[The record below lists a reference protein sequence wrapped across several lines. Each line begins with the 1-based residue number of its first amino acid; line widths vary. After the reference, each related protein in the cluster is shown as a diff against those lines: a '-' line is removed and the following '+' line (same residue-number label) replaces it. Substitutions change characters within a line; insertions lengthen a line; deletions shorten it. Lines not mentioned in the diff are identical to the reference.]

1 MSYIKCIQLVPVK
14 SNNRIIWE
22 RLVVQKI
29 YPQMLGINE
38 SKMLSNSQN
47 PKSHRITRRQSHP
60 TKEKD
65 RQDVSNP
72 VKEYAEA
79 SSIHGIKYITED
91 GRHHFEK

>member
-14 SNNRIIWE
+14 SNNSIIYE
-22 RLVVQKI
+22 RLFVEKI
-29 YPQMLGINE
+29 FSQMLGVNE

-47 PKSHRITRRQSHP
+47 PKSRRISRSQSHP
-60 TKEKD
+60 AKEKD